1 MSVQP
6 LTVPLARSFSNAN
19 PLRRSRFHPDSDDE
33 NEDSDVDL
41 DFLSSSKL
49 SLGGSGLAQSSNNV
63 GGGTEFCLSGQLD
76 DEEDSQLNPYRVAYE
91 SGWHR
96 ANEEMESDIKAGGGR
111 EVRP

>member
-1 MSVQP
+1 MS
-6 LTVPLARSFSNAN
+6 LTFFS
-19 PLRRSRFHPDSDDE
+19 RRVRFHPESDEEDD
-33 NEDSDVDL
+33 DSDVDL

-49 SLGGSGLAQSSNNV
+49 SLGGTGLTNSTSNATGGV
-63 GGGTEFCLSGQLD
+63 GGGGAELSLSGQLD

-111 EVRP
+111 EIRP